1 LAIHLDHARFAWNLA
16 NTYADAVKSRDLLTA
31 FVGLVACE
39 DGDLAAR
46 CLTALEAAL
55 ERGVSPEAS

>member
-1 LAIHLDHARFAWNLA
+1 MRTEPLLHLDHARFAWNLA
-16 NTYADAVKSRDLLTA
+16 AAESGGASARDMFTA

-39 DGDLAAR
+39 DSDLAAR

-55 ERGVSPEAS
+55 EKVAA